1 MQHLPKYLSSSLWEK
16 KAFNIFVFFVL
27 PFAPPALLAHTI
39 VQSHCFNRT
48 VGIGIKCLVK
58 LVVFVCVQVC
68 VCT

>member
-1 MQHLPKYLSSSLWEK
+1 MQHLPKYLSSSLWDK
-16 KAFNIFVFFVL
+16 KAFNIFLFFVL

-39 VQSHCFNRT
+39 VQRHCFNS
-48 VGIGIKCLVK
+48 IWIKCLVK